1 MNPTRTVFADTFY
14 WVALINSGDSTH
26 DEAVTFDQSFAGK
39 IEVVTTEEV
48 LVEVLNYFSSYRP
61 EAKDSAVKTVIALL
75 GREDIRIVSQ
85 SRDSFRNGLNLY
97 KARLDKGYSLTDCIS
112 MNTMRAEW
120 ITDIL
125 TNDVHFIQEGFR
137 ALFRA

>member
-1 MNPTRTVFADTFY
+1 MNLSRTVFADTFY
-14 WVALINSGDSTH
+14 WVALINPGDSAH
-26 DEAVTFDQSFAGK
+26 DEAVRFDRSFARK

-48 LVEVLNYFSSYRP
+48 LVEVLNYFSSHRP

-75 GREDIRIVSQ
+75 GRDDIRVMSQ
-85 SRDSFRNGLNLY
+85 SRDSFRKGLDFY

-112 MNTMRAEW
+112 MNVMKAEGL
-120 ITDIL
+120 TEVL
-125 TNDVHFIQEGFR
+125 TNDEHFAQEGFR